1 MSTQKV
7 YTLLALCVLFWSG
20 NFIIGRFISTSVQPL
35 ELAFFRWVFVVIL
48 LIPAFF
54 IIDIKKVVLI
64 FKKNFILL
72 SFLSLLGITLF
83 NTLLYI
89 ALQTTTATNALL
101 INSIVPI
108 LILVLSFFILKS
120 RISKVQTL
128 GILLSTFG
136 VIFLVLKGNIF
147 NIFDIEFTTGDMW
160 VLSSSISWA
169 TYSVFV
175 KFKPKELT
183 HLELFV
189 IVVYVGTILFL
200 IPWYLYQGYSLE
212 HELEVLKNNWHFF
225 VYVSIFPSL
234 LSYYFWHTGI
244 DEIGAEKTGQFTHL
258 MPIFGSILA
267 FIFLGETLKYFHMI
281 GGVFIGIGIYL
292 SLFMK
297 KRVSE

>member
-1 MSTQKV
+1 MDICCNSFNP
-7 YTLLALCVLFWSG
+7 C
-20 NFIIGRFISTSVQPL
+20 
-35 ELAFFRWVFVVIL
+35 
-48 LIPAFF
+48 FF
-54 IIDIKKVVLI
+54 IIDIKKVVFI

-120 RISKVQTL
+120 RITKIQTF

-136 VIFLVLKGNIF
+136 VVFLVLKGNIF

-200 IPWYLYQGYSLE
+200 IPWYLYQGYTLE

-225 VYVSIFPSL
+225 IYVSVFPSL

-267 FIFLGETLKYFHMI
+267 FIFLGETLKSFHMI
-281 GGVFIGIGIYL
+281 GAIFIAIGIYL